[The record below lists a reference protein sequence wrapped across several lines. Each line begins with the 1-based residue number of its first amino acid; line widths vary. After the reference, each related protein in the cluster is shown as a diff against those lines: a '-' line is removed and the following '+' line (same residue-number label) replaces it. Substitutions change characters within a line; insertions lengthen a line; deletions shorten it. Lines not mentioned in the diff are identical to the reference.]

1 MELIEVVARTHFS
14 DSRIGSVSRK
24 QRIRLPKDV
33 AAHLVTLELVE
44 YANPIQAAVKQN
56 PKTEPEAL
64 GGDEPPM
71 SSQPD
76 VASLEPTVNVFRRG
90 RRKKTSE

>member
-33 AAHLVTLELVE
+33 AEHLVLLELVD
-44 YANPIQAAVKQN
+44 YLNPPVAVVKQT
-56 PKTEPEAL
+56 PKIEAASL
-64 GGDEPPM
+64 GGDEPSM
-71 SSQPD
+71 SSQQD
-76 VASLEPTVNVFRRG
+76 QVSQEETATLFRRG
-90 RRKKTSE
+90 RRKKSSE